1 MGYIGNYRGLEVYD
15 YNGATAAKFA
25 SVENRH
31 IYACSWRTS
40 TEANVY
46 FRGEFFGTL
55 VEKSDGGYRMEP
67 KETEEKPVKET
78 AKKPLPVPKETE
90 EKSSSEEA
98 EAEAEAEEKRIDIDL
113 YFQKAR
119 ESIDSILADLKSK
132 DLDYETKV

>member
-1 MGYIGNYRGLEVYD
+1 MGYIGNYKGLEVYD

-55 VEKSDGGYRMEP
+55 VEKADGGYRMEP
-67 KETEEKPVKET
+67 KETEEKPV
-78 AKKPLPVPKETE
+78 KKPLPVPKETE
-90 EKSSSEEA
+90 EKSSSEET
-98 EAEAEAEEKRIDIDL
+98 EEKRTEEGLDLDL
-113 YFQKAR
+113 YFQRAR
-119 ESIDSILADLKSK
+119 ESIDNILADLKSK
-132 DLDYETKV
+132 DLDYETEV